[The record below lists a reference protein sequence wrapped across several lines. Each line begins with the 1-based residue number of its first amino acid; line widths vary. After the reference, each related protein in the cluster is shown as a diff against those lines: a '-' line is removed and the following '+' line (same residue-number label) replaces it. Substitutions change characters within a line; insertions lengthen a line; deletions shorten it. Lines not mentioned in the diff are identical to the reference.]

1 MTRDTLIMLAQIQ
14 KGLRNCAER
23 DSNDIIANA
32 ASDLA
37 VRLEAVNTTFGMRL
51 KDLTDLDRQII
62 QYAMKN
68 HTVQNTQQVAA

>member
-23 DSNDIIANA
+23 DPNDIIANA

-37 VRLEAVNTTFGMRL
+37 VRLEAVNTNFGMRL

-62 QYAMKN
+62 QYSMKN
-68 HTVQNTQQVAA
+68 HTVERIAA

>member
-1 MTRDTLIMLAQIQ
+1 MTNETLRMLAEIQ
-14 KGLRNCAER
+14 KALRNTAER
-23 DSNDIIANA
+23 DRNDIIANA

-37 VRLEAVNTTFGMRL
+37 VRLEAVNTTFGMKI

-68 HTVQNTQQVAA
+68 HTQARIAA

>member
-1 MTRDTLIMLAQIQ
+1 MTNETLRMLAEIQ
-14 KGLRNCAER
+14 KALRNCAER
-23 DSNDIIANA
+23 DPNDIIANA

-51 KDLTDLDRQII
+51 KDLTDVDRQII

-68 HTVQNTQQVAA
+68 HTVERIAA

>member
-1 MTRDTLIMLAQIQ
+1 MTNETLRMLAEIQ
-14 KGLRNCAER
+14 KALRNTAER
-23 DSNDIIANA
+23 DRNDIIANA

-37 VRLEAVNTTFGMRL
+37 VRLEAVNTTFGMKI

-68 HTVQNTQQVAA
+68 HTVERIAA

>member
-1 MTRDTLIMLAQIQ
+1 MTNEALRMLAEIQ
-14 KGLRNCAER
+14 KALRNTAER
-23 DSNDIIANA
+23 DPNDIIANA

-62 QYAMKN
+62 KHAMKN
-68 HTVQNTQQVAA
+68 HTQARIAA

>member
-1 MTRDTLIMLAQIQ
+1 MTRDTLMMLAQIQ

-23 DSNDIIANA
+23 DHNDIIANA

-51 KDLTDLDRQII
+51 KDLMIYTTLLQSSQHWRKTNGLEI
-62 QYAMKN
+62 
-68 HTVQNTQQVAA
+68 